1 MTEIS
6 DVTIPVYNTLFVSKR
21 YFANS
26 QFSIMYVMDII
37 SMMLLQNE
45 SYRDNMEKPSILLP
59 MNFIKKIDRTVKL

>member
-6 DVTIPVYNTLFVSKR
+6 DVTIPVYNTLFVSKH

-45 SYRDNMEKPSILLP
+45 SYRDKMEKTI
-59 MNFIKKIDRTVKL
+59 NTVTDEFH